1 MELFW
6 GWSAGWSHPHGLGT
20 RMSCGDPKL
29 RSSASH
35 TSTLPAA
42 STRWTSE
49 REEAPGRGTRPIPS
63 HPTPSHPSRPACCR
77 AAHPEE
83 AQLRPGEPGMAQ
95 PPGLCLLALLGLGL
109 GGSSPCWDPR
119 GRPRRCM
126 PDFENA
132 AFGRAVQATNTC
144 GSPPEDYCLH
154 TGGQHASALCHRCDA
169 ADPRRHHNASFLTDF
184 HSQEESTWWQ
194 SQSMAFGIQYP
205 NSVNITLRLGKAYE
219 ITYVRLKFHTSRPE
233 SFAIYKRS
241 RAKGPWVPFQFYSA
255 SCQKTYGKRPRQYL
269 RPGEDEQVA
278 FCSDEFSDISPLS
291 GGNVA
296 FSTLEGRPSAYNFDG
311 SPALQEWV
319 TVTDLLISLN
329 RLNTFGDDI
338 FKDPK
343 VLQSYYYAISDFSV
357 GGRCKCNGHASE
369 CAPDEAGQLVCVC
382 QHHTAGT
389 DCERCQPFYQDR
401 PWARGTAEAAH
412 ECLPCNCSGR
422 SEECFYDR
430 ELFRRSGHGGH
441 CRNCRDNTAGPH
453 CESCRQNYYRW
464 EPQGACQPCHCHP
477 AGSLQPQCDSSGTC
491 VCKANVTGWKCERC
505 KDGYHSL
512 SEGGCRPCSCDP
524 AGSVGTCDPTTGHCT
539 CKERVEGHLCN
550 RCQPGWFNLQPH
562 NPIGCTSCFCY
573 GHSSACRAADGY
585 EETYILSDFSQGL
598 EGWAATAPGTT
609 DLPLRWAGREI
620 ITEWHGEESVDFL
633 APEKFLQN
641 QRLSYG
647 QLLSL
652 LLGVENGTR
661 TESGV
666 PLLQVQ
672 LLLEGEGMEITMSSS
687 KSQLQHGKQAVTFR
701 LHEAEEGAE
710 PLLTAFSF
718 QRLLSNLT
726 SLRLRVSGPMRGR
739 LSLSKVQLT
748 SARPGPGTRAGWVEE
763 CTCPMGYTGQFCQ
776 SCAPGFKRE
785 IPFGGPFISCVPCTC
800 NQHGDC
806 HPLTGHCQCLHNT
819 EGPFCERCS
828 PGFYGNPFLGHS
840 DDCKPCPCP
849 GRSPC
854 TEVPSSGEVV
864 CTHCPPGQR
873 GKRCELCDDGFFGD
887 PLGQRGPV
895 HPCEPCQCHGNVDL
909 NAVGNCDPVSGRCLR
924 CLYNTMGDHCER
936 CRPGF
941 YGDALAPSP
950 AGKCAP
956 CDCNPSGSDPR
967 MEGCDPGTGQCHC
980 LPHVTGRACGQ
991 CQPGYYGLEPTVGCK
1006 SCECHPTGSRESGCH
1021 VLTGQC
1027 SCQPGVTGKKCDQC
1041 QHGFFGFSA
1050 RGCRACNCSP
1060 LGSITP
1066 QCHENS
1072 TCLCH
1077 PGFVGYKCDRCQANF
1092 FLDPLSSRC
1101 QQCPACY
1108 GLVKD
1113 EAERLKARLQ
1123 EMEEW
1128 LQKPGCD
1135 ARPGQSAMLGDA
1147 PHGDGLPSPH
1157 LLRGAWATLL
1167 VQVGQLA
1174 GALNTARGR
1183 LTNAS
1188 RATRCSDHGP
1198 PKTCTLLS
1206 EIGAV
1211 LQSAQREILHAADTL
1226 ATTEIPQEIPQQPTN
1241 WSHWAL
1247 EAQALSKSH
1256 KDSMAQVEAVVRRA
1270 LRASNASS
1278 ELLRD
1283 LLEGNAARDVQHEL
1297 EAGYEEI
1304 QRAQEE
1310 LGAGMAEVAVGA
1322 RRAVTAVE
1330 QAHAD
1335 LAERL
1340 LQVAALGQQVLPM
1353 QAGDLA
1359 QELAVLQQAAAA
1371 QEPLAQRAV
1380 EASRTL
1386 AAGLQLELQRTQSFK
1401 QLRDQ
1406 AGSAHDMA
1414 TMAVSRGKAV
1424 LSDAESLL
1432 ASLEGMKKVLGHQKS
1447 QTALRRRMATV
1458 RDRVMVDAQRK
1469 IKQAEKT
1476 LGNSL
1481 SISTTAQRTAGEAEQ
1496 ISEESAKRAR
1506 AVLQESKQALKH
1518 ASQLATRANETQWE
1532 LSRQEHMA
1540 EKLRT
1545 DLEGA
1550 QQVGSEVSEM
1560 AKSLQE
1566 ARGSLM
1572 SDIETL
1578 NNLLNSLGNLEQDM
1592 EVDAVLSTGRLQL
1605 EQLWLRLATPGP
1617 LASQLSRLQQEAA
1630 QQQEKIQAFE
1640 SDLAEIRA
1648 DKQNLEDILRSLPES
1663 CSK

>member
-1 MELFW
+1 
-6 GWSAGWSHPHGLGT
+6 
-20 RMSCGDPKL
+20 
-29 RSSASH
+29 
-35 TSTLPAA
+35 
-42 STRWTSE
+42 
-49 REEAPGRGTRPIPS
+49 
-63 HPTPSHPSRPACCR
+63 
-77 AAHPEE
+77 
-83 AQLRPGEPGMAQ
+83 MAR
-95 PPGLCLLALLGLGL
+95 PPGLCLLAPLALLALGLGA
-109 GGSSPCWDPR
+109 GGSPACRDPR
-119 GRPRRCM
+119 GQPRRCM

-132 AFGRAVQATNTC
+132 AFGRAAQATNTC
-144 GSPPEDYCLH
+144 GSPPEDYCLQM
-154 TGGQHASALCHRCDA
+154 GARHASTLCHRCDA
-169 ADPRRHHNASFLTDF
+169 TDPRLHHNASFLTDF

-194 SQSMAFGIQYP
+194 SQSMAFGVQHP
-205 NSVNITLRLGKAYE
+205 NSVNITLHLGKAYE

-241 RAKGPWVPFQFYSA
+241 HTGGPWVPFQYYSA
-255 SCQKTYGKRPRQYL
+255 SCEKTYGKRQRHYL

-278 FCSDEFSDISPLS
+278 FCTDEFSDISPLS

-382 QHHTAGT
+382 QHNTAGI

-401 PWARGTAEAAH
+401 PWARGTAEAAN
-412 ECLPCNCSGR
+412 ECLACNCSGR

-430 ELFRRSGHGGH
+430 ELYRRSGHGGH
-441 CRNCRDNTAGPH
+441 CRNCRDNTAGPR
-453 CESCRQNYYRW
+453 CERCRHNHYRW
-464 EPQGACQPCHCHP
+464 EPQAACQPCHCHP
-477 AGSLQPQCDSSGTC
+477 AGSLQPQCDNSGTC
-491 VCKANVTGWKCERC
+491 LCKANVTGWKCERC

-512 SEGGCRPCSCDP
+512 SEGGCRPCTCDP
-524 AGSVGTCDPTTGHCT
+524 AGSVGTCDPNTGHCT

-562 NPIGCTSCFCY
+562 NPAGCTGCFCY
-573 GHSSACRAADGY
+573 GHSTACTAADGY
-585 EETYILSDFSQGL
+585 EVTHVLSDFSQGL
-598 EGWAATAPGTT
+598 EGWAATAPGTGN
-609 DLPLRWAGREI
+609 LPLRWADGEI
-620 ITEWHGEESVDFL
+620 VTEWDGEEPVDFL

-652 LLGVENGTR
+652 LLGLEGNGMET
-661 TESGV
+661 GV

-672 LLLEGEGMEITMSSS
+672 LVLEGEGMEITMSSS
-687 KSQLQHGKQAVTFR
+687 ESQPQHGKQAVTFR

-710 PLLTAFSF
+710 PLLSAFSF

-726 SLRLRVSGPMRGR
+726 ALRLRVSHGPVRGG

-748 SARPGPGTRAGWVEE
+748 SARPGPGLLAGWVEQ
-763 CTCPMGYTGQFCQ
+763 CTCPLGYTGQFCQ

-785 IPFGGPFISCVPCTC
+785 IPFGSPFGSCVPCTC

-819 EGPFCERCS
+819 EGPSCERCS
-828 PGFYGNPFLGHS
+828 SGFYGNPFLGHS

-854 TEVPSSGEVV
+854 TQVPGSEEVV

-887 PLGQRGPV
+887 PLGQRGAV
-895 HPCEPCQCHGNVDL
+895 RPCVPCQCHGNVDL

-924 CLYNTMGDHCER
+924 CLHNTTGEHCER

-941 YGDALAPSP
+941 YGDALAPDP

-956 CDCNPSGSDPR
+956 CDCNPNGSVPG
-967 MEGCDPGTGQCHC
+967 MEGCDPGTGQCRC
-980 LPHVTGRACGQ
+980 LPHVMGRACGL
-991 CQPGYYGLEPTVGCK
+991 CQPGYYSLQPAVGCK
-1006 SCECHPTGSRESGCH
+1006 SCECHLMGSRESGCDAR
-1021 VLTGQC
+1021 TGQC
-1027 SCQPGVTGKKCDQC
+1027 SCQSGVTGKRCDRC
-1041 QHGFFGFSA
+1041 QPGFFGFSA

-1060 LGSITP
+1060 LGSVTP

-1077 PGFVGYKCDRCQANF
+1077 PGFVGYKCDQCQANF
-1092 FLDPLSSRC
+1092 FLDPRSSRC

-1113 EAERLKARLQ
+1113 EADRLKARLQ
-1123 EMEEW
+1123 EVEEW

-1135 ARPGQSAMLGDA
+1135 AHLGQSPMLGDA
-1147 PHGDGLPSPH
+1147 SRGDGLPIPH
-1157 LLRGAWATLL
+1157 LLQGARDGLS
-1167 VQVGQLA
+1167 VQVMRLA
-1174 GALNTARGR
+1174 AVLGTAWGR
-1183 LTNAS
+1183 LSNAS
-1188 RATRCSDHGP
+1188 QATGCDGHGP
-1198 PKTCTLLS
+1198 PKTCVLLA

-1211 LQSAQREILHAADTL
+1211 LQSAQREIRDAADTL

-1247 EAQALSKSH
+1247 EARVLAKSH
-1256 KDSMAQVEAVVRRA
+1256 GDAAAQVEAVVARA
-1270 LRASNASS
+1270 LHASNASS
-1278 ELLRD
+1278 ELLQS
-1283 LLEGNAARDVQHEL
+1283 LLEGNTTREVQQEL

-1304 QRAQEE
+1304 QRAREE
-1310 LGAGMAEVAVGA
+1310 LGAGMVEVAVEV
-1322 RRAVTAVE
+1322 RRALAAVQ
-1330 QAHAD
+1330 QANTD
-1335 LAERL
+1335 MAEKL
-1340 LQVAALGQQVLPM
+1340 LQVAALGQQALPA
-1353 QAGDLA
+1353 QAGALA
-1359 QELAVLQQAAAA
+1359 QDLAVLEQAAAV
-1371 QEPLAQRAV
+1371 QEPLALRAIQ
-1380 EASRTL
+1380 ASRAL
-1386 AAGLQLELQRTQSFK
+1386 AAGLRQDLQRTRSFQ
-1401 QLRDQ
+1401 QLRDR
-1406 AGSAHDMA
+1406 AGSAHSTA
-1414 TMAVSRGKAV
+1414 TLAVSRGKAV

-1432 ASLEGMKKVLGHQKS
+1432 GSLEGMRKTLRHRKGQA
-1447 QTALRRRMATV
+1447 ALSRRMTLV
-1458 RDRVMVDAQRK
+1458 RDRTMVEAQRK

-1496 ISEESAKRAR
+1496 VSGESAKRAQ
-1506 AVLQESKQALKH
+1506 AVLWEGKQAH
-1518 ASQLATRANETQWE
+1518 RHTRQLAMRANETQRE
-1532 LSRQEHMA
+1532 LSRQEHVA
-1540 EKLRT
+1540 EKLRG
-1545 DLEGA
+1545 DLEEAHKVGA
-1550 QQVGSEVSEM
+1550 EVSEM
-1560 AKSLQE
+1560 ARSLQE
-1566 ARGSLM
+1566 ARGSLI

-1578 NNLLNSLGNLEQDM
+1578 NDLLSSLGNLEQVPQA
-1592 EVDAVLSTGRLQL
+1592 EAVLSAGRLQL
-1605 EQLWLRLATPGP
+1605 EQLWLRLAAPDA
-1617 LASQLSRLQQEAA
+1617 LAGQLSLLQQEATR
-1630 QQQEKIQAFE
+1630 QQEKIQAFE

-1648 DKQNLEDILRSLPES
+1648 DKQNLEDILWSLPES

>member
-1 MELFW
+1 M
-6 GWSAGWSHPHGLGT
+6 A
-20 RMSCGDPKL
+20 
-29 RSSASH
+29 
-35 TSTLPAA
+35 
-42 STRWTSE
+42 
-49 REEAPGRGTRPIPS
+49 RPP
-63 HPTPSHPSRPACCR
+63 C
-77 AAHPEE
+77 
-83 AQLRPGEPGMAQ
+83 
-95 PPGLCLLALLGLGL
+95 LCLLALLGLGL
-109 GGSSPCWDPR
+109 RAGGSSACRDPR
-119 GRPRRCM
+119 GQPRRCM
-126 PDFENA
+126 PVFENA

-154 TGGQHASALCHRCDA
+154 MGAHHASALCHRCDA
-169 ADPRRHHNASFLTDF
+169 TDPRRHHNASFLTDF

-205 NSVNITLRLGKAYE
+205 NSVNITLHLGKAYE

-241 RAKGPWVPFQFYSA
+241 RAGGPWEPFQFYSA
-255 SCQKTYGKRPRQYL
+255 SCQKTYGRRPRQFL

-389 DCERCQPFYQDR
+389 DCERCLPFYQDR

-477 AGSLQPQCDSSGTC
+477 AGACGCAQPASGCKTTSWTWWQGCGLCLPCATDSCFLPVS
-491 VCKANVTGWKCERC
+491 
-505 KDGYHSL
+505 
-512 SEGGCRPCSCDP
+512 
-524 AGSVGTCDPTTGHCT
+524 
-539 CKERVEGHLCN
+539 

-585 EETYILSDFSQGL
+585 EETHIRSDFSQGL
-598 EGWAATAPGTT
+598 HWQSWQSWFLHVLQT
-609 DLPLRWAGREI
+609 LLLSPL
-620 ITEWHGEESVDFL
+620 T
-633 APEKFLQN
+633 EKFLQN
-641 QRLSYG
+641 QRFSYG
-647 QLLSL
+647 QVLSL

-661 TESGV
+661 TETGV

-672 LLLEGEGMEITMSSS
+672 LLLEGEGMEITLLALSCLPHPLSN
-687 KSQLQHGKQAVTFR
+687 R

-710 PLLTAFSF
+710 PLLSAFSF

-726 SLRLRVSGPMRGR
+726 ALRLRVSRGPVRGGW

-785 IPFGGPFISCVPCTC
+785 IPFGGPFVSCVPCTC

-819 EGPFCERCS
+819 EGPSCERCS
-828 PGFYGNPFLGHS
+828 PGFYGNPFTGRS

-895 HPCEPCQCHGNVDL
+895 QPCEPCQCHGNVDL

-924 CLYNTMGDHCER
+924 CLYNTMGEHCER

-941 YGDALAPSP
+941 YGDALAASP

-956 CDCNPSGSDPR
+956 CDCNPNGSDPR
-967 MEGCDPGTGQCHC
+967 LEGCDPATGQCHC

-1021 VLTGQC
+1021 MLTGQC
-1027 SCQPGVTGKKCDQC
+1027 PCQPGVTGRKCDRC

-1072 TCLCH
+1072 TCLCQ

-1108 GLVKD
+1108 RLVKD
-1113 EAERLKARLQ
+1113 EADWLKARLQ

-1135 ARPGQSAMLGDA
+1135 AHPGQSAMLGDA
-1147 PHGDGLPSPH
+1147 PRGDGLPSPH

-1174 GALNTARGR
+1174 GALNTAQGH

-1188 RATRCSDHGP
+1188 RATSCSDHGP
-1198 PKTCTLLS
+1198 PKICTLLS

-1211 LQSAQREILHAADTL
+1211 LQSAQQEILHAADTL
-1226 ATTEIPQEIPQQPTN
+1226 ATMEIPQEIPQQPTN

-1278 ELLRD
+1278 ELLWN
-1283 LLEGNAARDVQHEL
+1283 LLEGNRTQDM
-1297 EAGYEEI
+1297 YEEI

-1310 LGAGMAEVAVGA
+1310 LAAGMAEVAVEA
-1322 RRAVTAVE
+1322 RRALTAME
-1330 QAHAD
+1330 QAHTD

-1340 LQVAALGQQVLPM
+1340 LQ
-1353 QAGDLA
+1353 
-1359 QELAVLQQAAAA
+1359 
-1371 QEPLAQRAV
+1371 
-1380 EASRTL
+1380 
-1386 AAGLQLELQRTQSFK
+1386 QLEGPCLQPGSWERMFWEISSLGLPDVPRSSPAK
-1401 QLRDQ
+1401 QAESHIPQLGAARHPFPSLIPALLSQLQDQ

-1414 TMAVSRGKAV
+1414 TMAVSQGKAV

-1432 ASLEGMKKVLGHQKS
+1432 ASLEGMKKVLGHRKS
-1447 QTALRRRMATV
+1447 QAALRRRMATV

-1481 SISTTAQRTAGEAEQ
+1481 TISTTAHRTAGEAERL
-1496 ISEESAKRAR
+1496 SEESTERAR

-1518 ASQLATRANETQWE
+1518 ASQLTKRANETQWE
-1532 LSRQEHMA
+1532 LSRQEHTA
-1540 EKLRT
+1540 GKLRG
-1545 DLEGA
+1545 DLEEA

-1560 AKSLQE
+1560 ARSLQE

-1578 NNLLNSLGNLEQDM
+1578 NNLLNSL
-1592 EVDAVLSTGRLQL
+1592 VLSAGRLQL
-1605 EQLWLRLATPGP
+1605 QQLWQRLTTPGP
-1617 LASQLSRLQQEAA
+1617 LARQLRRLQQEAA
-1630 QQQEKIQAFE
+1630 RQQEKIQAFE

-1648 DKQNLEDILRSLPES
+1648 DKQNLEDILWSLPES
-1663 CSK
+1663 CSQ

>member
-1 MELFW
+1 MPGCL
-6 GWSAGWSHPHGLGT
+6 SPCLLSP
-20 RMSCGDPKL
+20 SCPQGSNL
-29 RSSASH
+29 EGAMVS
-35 TSTLPAA
+35 
-42 STRWTSE
+42 
-49 REEAPGRGTRPIPS
+49 RGIPL
-63 HPTPSHPSRPACCR
+63 
-77 AAHPEE
+77 E
-83 AQLRPGEPGMAQ
+83 AQQSRGMAR
-95 PPGLCLLALLGLGL
+95 PPGLCLLALLALGL

-119 GRPRRCM
+119 GQPRRCM

-132 AFGRAVQATNTC
+132 AFGRAVRATNTC

-154 TGGQHASALCHRCDA
+154 MGAHHASALCHRCDA
-169 ADPRRHHNASFLTDF
+169 SDPRRHHNASLLTDF

-205 NSVNITLRLGKAYE
+205 NSVNITLHLGKAYE

-241 RAKGPWVPFQFYSA
+241 RAEGPWVPFQFYSA
-255 SCQKTYGKRPRQYL
+255 SCQKTYGKQPRQYL

-382 QHHTAGT
+382 QHHTAGA

-430 ELFRRSGHGGH
+430 ELFRSSGHGGH

-477 AGSLQPQCDSSGTC
+477 AGSLKPQCDNSGTC

-512 SEGGCRPCSCDP
+512 SEGGCRPCTCDP
-524 AGSVGTCDPTTGHCT
+524 AGSVGTCDPNTGHCT

-585 EETYILSDFSQGL
+585 EEIHIRSDF
-598 EGWAATAPGTT
+598 TGTT
-609 DLPLRWAGREI
+609 LGGWLWLLVMVVGI
-620 ITEWHGEESVDFL
+620 GLHWQSWQSWCLHVLQTFL
-633 APEKFLQN
+633 LSSHTEKFLQN
-641 QRLSYG
+641 QRLSYR
-647 QLLSL
+647 QLLFL

-661 TESGV
+661 TETGV

-687 KSQLQHGKQAVTFR
+687 KSQPQHGKQAVTFR
-701 LHEAEEGAE
+701 YPSWHFGE
-710 PLLTAFSF
+710 PQWGLGLSAWFVWGSAPLSTHLGDLT
-718 QRLLSNLT
+718 
-726 SLRLRVSGPMRGR
+726 V
-739 LSLSKVQLT
+739 LSLSEVQLT
-748 SARPGPGTRAGWVEE
+748 SARPGPGPRAGWVEE

-785 IPFGGPFISCVPCTC
+785 IPFGSPFISCVPCTC

-819 EGPFCERCS
+819 EGPSCERCS
-828 PGFYGNPFLGHS
+828 PGFYGNPFVGRS

-873 GKRCELCDDGFFGD
+873 GKRCQLCDDGFFGD

-924 CLYNTMGDHCER
+924 CLHNTMGEHCER

-956 CDCNPSGSDPR
+956 CDCNPMGSDPR
-967 MEGCDPGTGQCHC
+967 LEGCDPVTGQCHC

-1021 VLTGQC
+1021 ALTGQC
-1027 SCQPGVTGKKCDQC
+1027 SCQPGVTGKRCDRC

-1077 PGFVGYKCDRCQANF
+1077 LGFVGYKCDQCQANF

-1113 EAERLKARLQ
+1113 KADQLKARLQ

-1135 ARPGQSAMLGDA
+1135 SHPGQSAMLGDA
-1147 PHGDGLPSPH
+1147 PRGDGLPSPH
-1157 LLRGAWATLL
+1157 LLRGTGDSPSFHPFPPLLPQGAVTIWVGCKEVPGEHWAH
-1167 VQVGQLA
+1167 
-1174 GALNTARGR
+1174 
-1183 LTNAS
+1183 
-1188 RATRCSDHGP
+1188 CSDHGP

-1211 LQSAQREILHAADTL
+1211 LQSAQQEILHAADTL
-1226 ATTEIPQEIPQQPTN
+1226 ATMVGHPTN

-1270 LRASNASS
+1270 VRASNASS
-1278 ELLRD
+1278 ELLRN
-1283 LLEGNAARDVQHEL
+1283 LLEGNAAWDVQREL
-1297 EAGYEEI
+1297 ENGYEEI
-1304 QRAQEE
+1304 QQAQEE
-1310 LGAGMAEVAVGA
+1310 LGAGMAEVAVEA
-1322 RRAVTAVE
+1322 RRALTAVE

-1340 LQVAALGQQVLPM
+1340 LQVAALGQVSSTQTTSP
-1353 QAGDLA
+1353 AGIPTSCFTSA
-1359 QELAVLQQAAAA
+1359 
-1371 QEPLAQRAV
+1371 
-1380 EASRTL
+1380 ASRVAPT
-1386 AAGLQLELQRTQSFK
+1386 
-1401 QLRDQ
+1401 
-1406 AGSAHDMA
+1406 
-1414 TMAVSRGKAV
+1414 
-1424 LSDAESLL
+1424 
-1432 ASLEGMKKVLGHQKS
+1432 GMKKVLGHRKS
-1447 QTALRRRMATV
+1447 QAALRRRMATV

-1469 IKQAEKT
+1469 IKQAQKT

-1496 ISEESAKRAR
+1496 VSEESAKRAR
-1506 AVLQESKQALKH
+1506 AVLQGSKQTLKH
-1518 ASQLATRANETQWE
+1518 ASQLAMHANETQQE

-1540 EKLRT
+1540 EKLRG
-1545 DLEGA
+1545 DLEEA
-1550 QQVGSEVSEM
+1550 QQVSWVPLGRLCPPEHGSSFAHSPKHRE
-1560 AKSLQE
+1560 QP
-1566 ARGSLM
+1566 G
-1572 SDIETL
+1572 
-1578 NNLLNSLGNLEQDM
+1578 LGAPL
-1592 EVDAVLSTGRLQL
+1592 AGKLQL
-1605 EQLWLRLATPGP
+1605 EQLWQRLATPGP
-1617 LASQLSRLQQEAA
+1617 LAGQLSRLQQEAA
-1630 QQQEKIQAFE
+1630 RQQEKIQAFE

>member
-1 MELFW
+1 
-6 GWSAGWSHPHGLGT
+6 
-20 RMSCGDPKL
+20 
-29 RSSASH
+29 
-35 TSTLPAA
+35 
-42 STRWTSE
+42 
-49 REEAPGRGTRPIPS
+49 
-63 HPTPSHPSRPACCR
+63 
-77 AAHPEE
+77 
-83 AQLRPGEPGMAQ
+83 GMAR
-95 PPGLCLLALLGLGL
+95 PPGLCLLALLGLGV
-109 GGSSPCWDPR
+109 SSPCWDPR
-119 GRPRRCM
+119 GQPRRCM
-126 PDFENA
+126 PVFENA
-132 AFGRAVQATNTC
+132 AFGRAVRASNTC

-154 TGGQHASALCHRCDA
+154 MGAQHASALCHRCDA
-169 ADPRRHHNASFLTDF
+169 SDPRRHHNASFLTDF

-194 SQSMAFGIQYP
+194 SQSMAFGIQHP
-205 NSVNITLRLGKAYE
+205 NSVNITLHLGKAYE

-241 RAKGPWVPFQFYSA
+241 RAEGPWVPFQFYSA
-255 SCQKTYGKRPRQYL
+255 SCQKTYGKQPRQYL

-369 CAPDEAGQLVCVC
+369 CLPDEAGQLMCVC

-389 DCERCQPFYQDR
+389 DCQRCQPFYQDR
-401 PWARGTAEAAH
+401 PWARGTAEAAN

-441 CRNCRDNTAGPH
+441 CRNCRDNTTGPH

-512 SEGGCRPCSCDP
+512 SEGGCRPCTCDP
-524 AGSVGTCDPTTGHCT
+524 AGSVGTCDPNTGHCT

-585 EETYILSDFSQGL
+585 EETHILSDFSQGL

-609 DLPLRWAGREI
+609 ELPLHWAGREI
-620 ITEWHGEESVDFL
+620 IAEWDREEPVDFL

-641 QRLSYG
+641 QCLSYG

-661 TESGV
+661 TEPGV

-672 LLLEGEGMEITMSSS
+672 LLLEGERMKITMSSS
-687 KSQLQHGKQAVTFR
+687 KSQLQHGKQSVTFR

-710 PLLTAFSF
+710 PLLSAFSF
-718 QRLLSNLT
+718 QRLLSNLS
-726 SLRLRVSGPMRGR
+726 SLRLRVSHGPGRGG
-739 LSLSKVQLT
+739 LSLSEVQLT
-748 SARPGPGTRAGWVEE
+748 SARPGLGPRAGWVEE

-785 IPFGGPFISCVPCTC
+785 IPFGSPFVSCVPCTC

-806 HPLTGHCQCLHNT
+806 HPLTGHCQCSHNT
-819 EGPFCERCS
+819 EGPSCERCS
-828 PGFYGNPFLGHS
+828 PGFYGNPFLGRS

-854 TEVPSSGEVV
+854 TEVPSTGEVV
-864 CTHCPPGQR
+864 CTHCRPGQR

-895 HPCEPCQCHGNVDL
+895 HPCEPCQCHGNVDP

-924 CLYNTMGDHCER
+924 CLHNTMGEHCER

-967 MEGCDPGTGQCHC
+967 LEGCDPGTGQCHC

-991 CQPGYYGLEPTVGCK
+991 CQPGYYGLEPTVGCR

-1027 SCQPGVTGKKCDQC
+1027 SCQPGVTGRRCDRC

-1072 TCLCH
+1072 TCLCQ

-1092 FLDPLSSRC
+1092 FLEPLSSRC

-1113 EAERLKARLQ
+1113 EADRLKARLQ

-1135 ARPGQSAMLGDA
+1135 THPGQSAVLGDA
-1147 PHGDGLPSPH
+1147 PRGDGLPSPH

-1174 GALNTARGR
+1174 GALNTSQGR

-1188 RATRCSDHGP
+1188 RATSCSHHGP

-1211 LQSAQREILHAADTL
+1211 LQSAQQEILHAADTL
-1226 ATTEIPQEIPQQPTN
+1226 ATTYCCLHSKEIPQEIPQQPTN

-1278 ELLRD
+1278 ELLRN
-1283 LLEGNAARDVQHEL
+1283 LLERNTTQDVQHEL

-1310 LGAGMAEVAVGA
+1310 LGAGMAEVAVEA
-1322 RRAVTAVE
+1322 RRALTAVE

-1340 LQVAALGQQVLPM
+1340 LQVAALGQVLPV
-1353 QAGDLA
+1353 QAGELA
-1359 QELAVLQQAAAA
+1359 EELAVLEQAAAA
-1371 QEPLAQRAV
+1371 QELLAQQAV
-1380 EASRTL
+1380 EASHTL
-1386 AAGLQLELQRTQSFK
+1386 AAGLHVELQRTRGFK
-1401 QLRDQ
+1401 QLQHQ
-1406 AGSAHDMA
+1406 AGSAHDTA
-1414 TMAVSRGKAV
+1414 TTAVSRGKAV

-1432 ASLEGMKKVLGHQKS
+1432 TSLEGMKKVLGHRKIQA
-1447 QTALRRRMATV
+1447 ALRRRMATV
-1458 RDRVMVDAQRK
+1458 RDRVVGDAQRK

-1476 LGNSL
+1476 LRNSL

-1496 ISEESAKRAR
+1496 LSEESAKRAR

-1518 ASQLATRANETQWE
+1518 ASQLSMRANETQWE

-1540 EKLRT
+1540 EKLRG
-1545 DLEGA
+1545 DLEEA

-1560 AKSLQE
+1560 AKRIQE
-1566 ARGSLM
+1566 ARGSLILPGAM
-1572 SDIETL
+1572 EYIQNISC
-1578 NNLLNSLGNLEQDM
+1578 LLLCSHPCPLPPCPGKLEQDT
-1592 EVDAVLSTGRLQL
+1592 EVEAVLSAGRLQL

-1617 LASQLSRLQQEAA
+1617 LARQLSWLQQEAA
-1630 QQQEKIQAFE
+1630 RQQEQIQAFE
-1640 SDLAEIRA
+1640 SDLAEIRT

>member
-1 MELFW
+1 
-6 GWSAGWSHPHGLGT
+6 S
-20 RMSCGDPKL
+20 
-29 RSSASH
+29 
-35 TSTLPAA
+35 
-42 STRWTSE
+42 
-49 REEAPGRGTRPIPS
+49 
-63 HPTPSHPSRPACCR
+63 
-77 AAHPEE
+77 
-83 AQLRPGEPGMAQ
+83 PGMAR

-109 GGSSPCWDPR
+109 GARGSPACRDPR
-119 GRPRRCM
+119 GQPRRCM

-132 AFGRAVQATNTC
+132 AFGRAVRATNTC
-144 GSPPEDYCLH
+144 GSPPEDYCLQMGTRH
-154 TGGQHASALCHRCDA
+154 DSALCHRCDA
-169 ADPRRHHNASFLTDF
+169 ADPRLHHNASFLTDF

-194 SQSMAFGIQYP
+194 SQSMAFGIQHP
-205 NSVNITLRLGKAYE
+205 NSVNITLHLGKAYE

-241 RAKGPWVPFQFYSA
+241 HAEGPWVPFQYYSA
-255 SCQKTYGKRPRQYL
+255 SCEKTYGKRPRQYL

-278 FCSDEFSDISPLS
+278 FCTDEFSDISPLS

-382 QHHTAGT
+382 QHHTAGV
-389 DCERCQPFYQDR
+389 DCERCQPFHQDR
-401 PWARGTAEAAH
+401 PWARGTAEAAN

-430 ELFRRSGHGGH
+430 ELYRRSGHGGH

-453 CESCRQNYYRW
+453 CERCRQNHYRW
-464 EPQGACQPCHCHP
+464 EPQAACQPCHCHP
-477 AGSLQPQCDSSGTC
+477 AGSLQPQCDNSGTC
-491 VCKANVTGWKCERC
+491 LCKANVTGWKCERC

-512 SEGGCRPCSCDP
+512 SEGGCRPCICDP
-524 AGSVGTCDPTTGHCT
+524 AGSVGTCDPNTGHCT

-573 GHSSACRAADGY
+573 GHSTACTAADGY
-585 EETYILSDFSQGL
+585 EETHIHSDFSHGL

-609 DLPLRWAGREI
+609 DLPLRWTGGEI
-620 ITEWHGEESVDFL
+620 VTEWDGEEPVDFL

-641 QRLSYG
+641 QRFSYG

-652 LLGVENGTR
+652 LLGVENRTGT
-661 TESGV
+661 EPGM

-672 LLLEGEGMEITMSSS
+672 LVLEGEGMEITLPSS
-687 KSQLQHGKQAVTFR
+687 KSLPQREKQAVTFR

-710 PLLTAFSF
+710 PLLSAFSF

-726 SLRLRVSGPMRGR
+726 ALRLRVSHGPVRGR
-739 LSLSKVQLT
+739 LSLSEVQLT
-748 SARPGPGTRAGWVEE
+748 SASPGLGTRAGWVEE
-763 CTCPMGYTGQFCQ
+763 CTCPTGYAGQFCQ

-785 IPFGGPFISCVPCTC
+785 IPFGGPFVSCVPCAC

-806 HPLTGHCQCLHNT
+806 HPLTGHCRCLHNT
-819 EGPFCERCS
+819 EGPSCERCS
-828 PGFYGNPFLGHS
+828 AGFYGNPFVGRF

-849 GRSPC
+849 GGSPC

-924 CLYNTMGDHCER
+924 CVYNTMGEHCEG

-956 CDCNPSGSDPR
+956 CDCNPNGSDPGL
-967 MEGCDPGTGQCHC
+967 EGCDPVTGQCHC
-980 LPHVTGRACGQ
+980 LPHVTGRACRH

-1006 SCECHPTGSRESGCH
+1006 SCECHPTGSRDRECH
-1021 VLTGQC
+1021 AVTGQC
-1027 SCQPGVTGKKCDQC
+1027 SCQPGVTGRQCDRC
-1041 QHGFFGFSA
+1041 HHGFFGFSA

-1060 LGSITP
+1060 LGSVTP

-1072 TCLCH
+1072 TCLCR

-1092 FLDPLSSRC
+1092 FLDSLSSHC

-1113 EAERLKARLQ
+1113 KADQLKARLQ

-1128 LQKPGCD
+1128 LQKPGCN
-1135 ARPGQSAMLGDA
+1135 AHPGQSLMLGDA
-1147 PHGDGLPSPH
+1147 PRGDGLPSSH
-1157 LLRGAWATLL
+1157 LLQGAWATLL
-1167 VQVGQLA
+1167 AQVGQLA
-1174 GALNTARGR
+1174 GALNTAQGR

-1188 RATRCSDHGP
+1188 QATSCSGHGP
-1198 PKTCTLLS
+1198 PKTCILLS

-1211 LQSAQREILHAADTL
+1211 LQSAQREILNAADTL
-1226 ATTEIPQEIPQQPTN
+1226 ATTVSWAPGGAGSHCCCLHFKEIPQEIPQQPTN

-1247 EAQALSKSH
+1247 EARALSESH
-1256 KDSMAQVEAVVRRA
+1256 EGAVAEVEAVVRRA

-1278 ELLRD
+1278 ELLRS
-1283 LLEGNAARDVQHEL
+1283 LLEGNTTRDAQREL

-1310 LGAGMAEVAVGA
+1310 LGVGMEEA
-1322 RRAVTAVE
+1322 RRALAAVQ
-1330 QAHAD
+1330 QANAD
-1335 LAERL
+1335 MAKKL
-1340 LQVAALGQQVLPM
+1340 LQVAALGQQVLPV
-1353 QAGDLA
+1353 QAGALAQDLA
-1359 QELAVLQQAAAA
+1359 GLEQAAAA
-1371 QEPLAQRAV
+1371 QEPLAQQAV
-1380 EASRTL
+1380 EASHTL
-1386 AAGLQLELQRTQSFK
+1386 AAGLRLELQRTHGFE
-1401 QLRDQ
+1401 QLRDR
-1406 AGSAHDMA
+1406 AGSAHDTA
-1414 TMAVSRGKAV
+1414 ISAVSRAKAV
-1424 LSDAESLL
+1424 HSDAESLL
-1432 ASLEGMKKVLGHQKS
+1432 ASLEGMRKTLRHRKGPA
-1447 QTALRRRMATV
+1447 ALRRRMATV
-1458 RDRVMVDAQRK
+1458 QNRVLVDAQKK

-1496 ISEESAKRAR
+1496 VSEESAKRAW
-1506 AVLQESKQALKH
+1506 AVLQESKQAHKH
-1518 ASQLATRANETQWE
+1518 ARQLARRANETQRE

-1540 EKLRT
+1540 EKLRG
-1545 DLEGA
+1545 DLEEA
-1550 QQVGSEVSEM
+1550 HQVGTDVNEM
-1560 AKSLQE
+1560 ARSLQE

-1572 SDIETL
+1572 SDIEML
-1578 NNLLNSLGNLEQDM
+1578 NNLLSSLGNLEQDM
-1592 EVDAVLSTGRLQL
+1592 EVEAVLSAGQVQL
-1605 EQLWLRLATPGP
+1605 ERLWQRLATPGS
-1617 LASQLSRLQQEAA
+1617 LAGQLSWLQQEAA
-1630 QQQEKIQAFE
+1630 RQQEKIQAFE

-1648 DKQNLEDILRSLPES
+1648 DKQNLEDILRSLPEG

>member
-1 MELFW
+1 M
-6 GWSAGWSHPHGLGT
+6 A
-20 RMSCGDPKL
+20 
-29 RSSASH
+29 
-35 TSTLPAA
+35 
-42 STRWTSE
+42 
-49 REEAPGRGTRPIPS
+49 RPPW
-63 HPTPSHPSRPACCR
+63 
-77 AAHPEE
+77 
-83 AQLRPGEPGMAQ
+83 
-95 PPGLCLLALLGLGL
+95 LCLLALLGLGL
-109 GGSSPCWDPR
+109 GAGGSSSCWDPR
-119 GRPRRCM
+119 GQPRRCM
-126 PDFENA
+126 PVFENA

-154 TGGQHASALCHRCDA
+154 MGAQHASALCHRCDA
-169 ADPRRHHNASFLTDF
+169 SDPRRHHNASFLTDF

-241 RAKGPWVPFQFYSA
+241 RAEGPWVPFQFYSA

-389 DCERCQPFYQDR
+389 DCQRCQPFFQDR
-401 PWARGTAEAAH
+401 PWARGTAEAAN

-477 AGSLQPQCDSSGTC
+477 AGSLQPQCDSSGSC

-512 SEGGCRPCSCDP
+512 SEGDCRPCTCDP
-524 AGSVGTCDPTTGHCT
+524 AGSVGTCDPNTGHCT

-562 NPIGCTSCFCY
+562 NPISCTSCFCY

-585 EETYILSDFSQGL
+585 EEIHIRSDFSQGNDTPRL
-598 EGWAATAPGTT
+598 RTW
-609 DLPLRWAGREI
+609 LFSPL
-620 ITEWHGEESVDFL
+620 T
-633 APEKFLQN
+633 EKFLQN

-661 TESGV
+661 TETGV

-672 LLLEGEGMEITMSSS
+672 LLLEGEGMEITMSST
-687 KSQLQHGKQAVTFR
+687 KSQPQHGKQAVTFR

-710 PLLTAFSF
+710 PLLSAFSF

-726 SLRLRVSGPMRGR
+726 ALRLRVSRGPVR
-739 LSLSKVQLT
+739 
-748 SARPGPGTRAGWVEE
+748 
-763 CTCPMGYTGQFCQ
+763 
-776 SCAPGFKRE
+776 
-785 IPFGGPFISCVPCTC
+785 
-800 NQHGDC
+800 
-806 HPLTGHCQCLHNT
+806 GHCQCSHNT
-819 EGPFCERCS
+819 EGPSCERCS
-828 PGFYGNPFLGHS
+828 PGFYGNPFVGRS

-924 CLYNTMGDHCER
+924 CLYNTMGDRCER

-941 YGDALAPSP
+941 YGDALAPGP

-956 CDCNPSGSDPR
+956 CDCNPNGSDPR
-967 MEGCDPGTGQCHC
+967 LEGCDPVTGQCHC

-991 CQPGYYGLEPTVGCK
+991 CQSGYYGLEPTMGCK

-1027 SCQPGVTGKKCDQC
+1027 PCQPGVTGRKCDRC

-1113 EAERLKARLQ
+1113 ETDRLKARLQ

-1135 ARPGQSAMLGDA
+1135 THPGQSAMLGDA
-1147 PHGDGLPSPH
+1147 PRGDGLPAPH

-1183 LTNAS
+1183 LTNTS
-1188 RATRCSDHGP
+1188 RATSCSDHGP

-1211 LQSAQREILHAADTL
+1211 LQSAQQEILHAANIL
-1226 ATTEIPQEIPQQPTN
+1226 ATTEIPQEILQQPTN
-1241 WSHWAL
+1241 WSHLAL

-1256 KDSMAQVEAVVRRA
+1256 KDSVAQVEAVVRRA
-1270 LRASNASS
+1270 LRASDASS
-1278 ELLRD
+1278 ELLRN
-1283 LLEGNAARDVQHEL
+1283 LLEGNTTRDMQYKL

-1310 LGAGMAEVAVGA
+1310 LGAGMAEVAVEA
-1322 RRAVTAVE
+1322 RRALAAVE

-1340 LQVAALGQQVLPM
+1340 LQVAALGKKVPPM
-1353 QAGDLA
+1353 QAADLEQDLA
-1359 QELAVLQQAAAA
+1359 LLEQAAAA
-1371 QEPLAQRAV
+1371 QEPLAQQAV

-1386 AAGLQLELQRTQSFK
+1386 AAGLRLQLQRARGFK
-1401 QLRDQ
+1401 QLQDQ
-1406 AGSAHDMA
+1406 AGSARDVA
-1414 TMAVSRGKAV
+1414 TTAVSQGKAV

-1432 ASLEGMKKVLGHQKS
+1432 ASLEGMKKVLGHRKS
-1447 QTALRRRMATV
+1447 QAALRRRMATV

-1496 ISEESAKRAR
+1496 VSEESAKRAQ
-1506 AVLQESKQALKH
+1506 AVLQESKQALKR
-1518 ASQLATRANETQWE
+1518 ASQLAKRANETQRE

-1540 EKLRT
+1540 EKLRG
-1545 DLEGA
+1545 DLEEA
-1550 QQVGSEVSEM
+1550 QQVASEVSEM

-1592 EVDAVLSTGRLQL
+1592 DVDAVLSAGRLQL
-1605 EQLWLRLATPGP
+1605 EQLWLRLAAPGA
-1617 LASQLSRLQQEAA
+1617 LAGQLSRLQQEAA
-1630 QQQEKIQAFE
+1630 RQQEKIQAFE

>member
-1 MELFW
+1 
-6 GWSAGWSHPHGLGT
+6 
-20 RMSCGDPKL
+20 
-29 RSSASH
+29 
-35 TSTLPAA
+35 
-42 STRWTSE
+42 
-49 REEAPGRGTRPIPS
+49 
-63 HPTPSHPSRPACCR
+63 
-77 AAHPEE
+77 
-83 AQLRPGEPGMAQ
+83 MAQ

-109 GGSSPCWDPR
+109 GAGGSSSCWDPR
-119 GRPRRCM
+119 GQPRRCM
-126 PDFENA
+126 PVFENA
-132 AFGRAVQATNTC
+132 AFGRAVLATNTC

-154 TGGQHASALCHRCDA
+154 MGAQHASALCHRCDA
-169 ADPRRHHNASFLTDF
+169 SDPRRHHNASFLTDF

-205 NSVNITLRLGKAYE
+205 NSVNITLHLGKAYE

-241 RAKGPWVPFQFYSA
+241 RAEGPWVPFQFYSA
-255 SCQKTYGKRPRQYL
+255 SCHRTYGKQPRQYL

-401 PWARGTAEAAH
+401 PWARGTAEAAN

-477 AGSLQPQCDSSGTC
+477 AGSLQPQCDNSGTC

-512 SEGGCRPCSCDP
+512 SEGGCRPCTCDP
-524 AGSVGTCDPTTGHCT
+524 AGSVGTCDPNTGHCT

-562 NPIGCTSCFCY
+562 NPIGCSSCFCY

-585 EETYILSDFSQGL
+585 EEIHIYSDFSHGL
-598 EGWAATAPGTT
+598 EGWTATAPGTT
-609 DLPLRWAGREI
+609 DLPLHWAGQEI
-620 ITEWHGEESVDFL
+620 ITEWDGEEPVDFL

-661 TESGV
+661 TETGV
-666 PLLQVQ
+666 PLLKVQ
-672 LLLEGEGMEITMSSS
+672 LLLEGEGMEITMPSS
-687 KSQLQHGKQAVTFR
+687 KSQPQHGKQAVTFR

-710 PLLTAFSF
+710 PLLSAFSF

-726 SLRLRVSGPMRGR
+726 ALRLRVSPGPVRGR
-739 LSLSKVQLT
+739 LALSKVQLT
-748 SARPGPGTRAGWVEE
+748 SARPGPGRRAGWVEE

-785 IPFGGPFISCVPCTC
+785 IPFGSPFVSCVPCTC

-819 EGPFCERCS
+819 EGPSCERCS
-828 PGFYGNPFLGHS
+828 PGFYGNPFVGRS

-854 TEVPSSGEVV
+854 TEVPSTGEVV

-956 CDCNPSGSDPR
+956 CDCNPNGSDPR
-967 MEGCDPGTGQCHC
+967 LEGCDPGTGQCHC

-1027 SCQPGVTGKKCDQC
+1027 SCQPGVTGKKCDRC

-1113 EAERLKARLQ
+1113 EADRLKARLQ

-1135 ARPGQSAMLGDA
+1135 SHPGQSAMLGDA
-1147 PHGDGLPSPH
+1147 SRGDGLPSSH

-1174 GALNTARGR
+1174 GALNTAQGR

-1188 RATRCSDHGP
+1188 RATSCSDHGP

-1206 EIGAV
+1206 EIRAV
-1211 LQSAQREILHAADTL
+1211 LQSAQQEILQAADTL
-1226 ATTEIPQEIPQQPTN
+1226 DTTEIPQEISQQPTN

-1278 ELLRD
+1278 ELLQN
-1283 LLEGNAARDVQHEL
+1283 LLEGNTTRDVQREL

-1304 QRAQEE
+1304 QQAQEE
-1310 LGAGMAEVAVGA
+1310 LGASMAEVAVEA
-1322 RRAVTAVE
+1322 RRALTAVE
-1330 QAHAD
+1330 QTHAD

-1340 LQVAALGQQVLPM
+1340 LQVAALGQKVLPM

-1359 QELAVLQQAAAA
+1359 QDVAVLEQAAAA
-1371 QEPLAQRAV
+1371 QELLAQQAV
-1380 EASRTL
+1380 EASHTL
-1386 AAGLQLELQRTQSFK
+1386 AAGLSLELQRTRAFK
-1401 QLRDQ
+1401 QLQDR
-1406 AGSAHDMA
+1406 AGSAHDTA

-1424 LSDAESLL
+1424 LSNAKSLL
-1432 ASLEGMKKVLGHQKS
+1432 ASLEGTKKVLGHRKS
-1447 QTALRRRMATV
+1447 QAALRRRMATV

-1476 LGNSL
+1476 LGSSL

-1496 ISEESAKRAR
+1496 VSEESAKRAQ
-1506 AVLQESKQALKH
+1506 AVLQGSKQTLRR
-1518 ASQLATRANETQWE
+1518 ASQLATSANETQRE

-1540 EKLRT
+1540 EKLRG
-1545 DLEGA
+1545 DLEEA

-1578 NNLLNSLGNLEQDM
+1578 NDLLNRLGNLEQDT
-1592 EVDAVLSTGRLQL
+1592 EVDAVLSAGRLQL

-1617 LASQLSRLQQEAA
+1617 LAGQLSRLQQEAA
-1630 QQQEKIQAFE
+1630 RQQEKIQAFE

>member
-6 GWSAGWSHPHGLGT
+6 GWSTGWSGLGT

-29 RSSASH
+29 HSSASH
-35 TSTLPAA
+35 TSTFPAA

-49 REEAPGRGTRPIPS
+49 REEVPGRGTRPIPF
-63 HPTPSHPSRPACCR
+63 HPIPSHPSHPAPSRPAIQR
-77 AAHPEE
+77 R
-83 AQLRPGEPGMAQ
+83 LRLGPGMAQ
-95 PPGLCLLALLGLGL
+95 PPWLCLLALLGLGL
-109 GGSSPCWDPR
+109 GGSSPCQDPR
-119 GRPRRCM
+119 GQPRRCM

-132 AFGRAVQATNTC
+132 AFGRAVQVSNTC
-144 GSPPEDYCLH
+144 GSPPEDFCLH

-169 ADPRRHHNASFLTDF
+169 TDPRRHHNASFLTDF

-241 RAKGPWVPFQFYSA
+241 QAEGPWVPFQFYSA

-389 DCERCQPFYQDR
+389 DCQRCQPFYQDR

-430 ELFRRSGHGGH
+430 ELFRRTGHGGH
-441 CRNCRDNTAGPH
+441 CLNCRDNTAGPH

-464 EPQGACQPCHCHP
+464 EPQGTCQPCHCHP
-477 AGSLQPQCDSSGTC
+477 AGSLQPQCDNSGTC

-512 SEGGCRPCSCDP
+512 SEGGCRPCTCDP

-539 CKERVEGHLCN
+539 CKDRVEGHSCN

-585 EETYILSDFSQGL
+585 EETCILSDFSQGL
-598 EGWAATAPGTT
+598 EGWAATAPGTA

-620 ITEWHGEESVDFL
+620 IAEWDGEESVDFL

-661 TESGV
+661 TEGGA

-710 PLLTAFSF
+710 PLLSAFSF

-726 SLRLRVSGPMRGR
+726 SLRLRVSGPVRGR
-739 LSLSKVQLT
+739 LSLSEVQLT

-785 IPFGGPFISCVPCTC
+785 IPFGGPFVSCVPCTC

-828 PGFYGNPFLGHS
+828 PGFYGNPFSGRS

-854 TEVPSSGEVV
+854 TEVPSTGEVV

-873 GKRCELCDDGFFGD
+873 
-887 PLGQRGPV
+887 
-895 HPCEPCQCHGNVDL
+895 
-909 NAVGNCDPVSGRCLR
+909 A
-924 CLYNTMGDHCER
+924 
-936 CRPGF
+936 
-941 YGDALAPSP
+941 
-950 AGKCAP
+950 

-1006 SCECHPTGSRESGCH
+1006 SCECHPTGSQESGCH

-1060 LGSITP
+1060 LGSVTP

-1092 FLDPLSSRC
+1092 FLEPLSSRC

-1147 PHGDGLPSPH
+1147 PRGDGLPSPH

-1211 LQSAQREILHAADTL
+1211 LQSAQQEILHAADTL

-1256 KDSMAQVEAVVRRA
+1256 KESMAQVEAVVRRA
-1270 LRASNASS
+1270 LRVSNASS

-1283 LLEGNAARDVQHEL
+1283 LLEGNATRDVQHEL
-1297 EAGYEEI
+1297 EAGYEEV

-1340 LQVAALGQQVLPM
+1340 LQVAALGQQVLPV
-1353 QAGDLA
+1353 QAADLA
-1359 QELAVLQQAAAA
+1359 QELAVLEQAAAA

-1380 EASRTL
+1380 EASHTL

-1401 QLRDQ
+1401 QLQDQ

-1447 QTALRRRMATV
+1447 QAALRRRMATV

-1481 SISTTAQRTAGEAEQ
+1481 SISITAQRTAGEAEQ
-1496 ISEESAKRAR
+1496 ISEGSAKRAR
-1506 AVLQESKQALKH
+1506 AVLQESKHALKH
-1518 ASQLATRANETQWE
+1518 ASQLTTRANETQWE

-1540 EKLRT
+1540 EKLRA
-1545 DLEGA
+1545 DLEEA

-1578 NNLLNSLGNLEQDM
+1578 NNLLNSLGNLEEHM
-1592 EVDAVLSTGRLQL
+1592 EVDAVLSAGRLQL